1 MSLIAAGGLGG
12 QTAAAASFHGGRLAV
27 AGDPSSP
34 HLAADRVTATVYVA
48 GAKDDGSFTAE
59 QAELLESTLTTPKR
73 TPGTGKLSASSTG
86 LTSNAPEAHAT
97 PAAAIFGAVGG
108 AADVAGSGRWLI
120 GGAAA
125 WLRAPSGQP
134 LLSAWPGRIHFAG
147 EDLIAQPDTLGAD
160 VNAGPGNQ
168 PQVRSARRDR
178 QDGHQ

>member
-1 MSLIAAGGLGG
+1 MSLIAAEGLGRKI
-12 QTAAAASFHGGRLAV
+12 AAAASFHGGRLAV

-97 PAAAIFGAVGG
+97 PAAAICGAVGG
-108 AADVAGSGRWLI
+108 AADVAADAVRR
-120 GGAAA
+120 GGAGCCGDTVVEAGGGVGALAHRRRRGVAA
-125 WLRAPSGQP
+125 RPQ
-134 LLSAWPGRIHFAG
+134 WPAFAVSV
-147 EDLIAQPDTLGAD
+147 AGA
-160 VNAGPGNQ
+160 NPF
-168 PQVRSARRDR
+168 RR
-178 QDGHQ
+178 